1 MKKITLGLIILCIS
15 GAVSA
20 QKDPVSALFEKY
32 NKVAG
37 FTTTNL
43 RIALNRT
50 EMGQKGTGTADAQQ
64 TVNEC
69 EHLPGSR
76 CNERQR
82 TLAGSCLG
90 KPGGKL
96 AARL

>member
-1 MKKITLGLIILCIS
+1 MPRSIL
-15 GAVSA
+15 
-20 QKDPVSALFEKY
+20 PVKAIVDREKTAG
-32 NKVAG
+32 KVAG

-43 RIALNRT
+43 RIALNRM